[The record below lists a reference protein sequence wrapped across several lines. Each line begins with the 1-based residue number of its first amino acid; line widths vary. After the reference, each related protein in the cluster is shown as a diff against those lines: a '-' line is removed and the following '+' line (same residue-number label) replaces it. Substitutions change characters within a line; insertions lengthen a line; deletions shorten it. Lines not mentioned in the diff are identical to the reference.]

1 MSETPMNKLREL
13 VERWRSESGGD
24 LPTSIREV
32 VTELDPIVSDVERLE
47 TEVANLKAHRE
58 KFEKTN
64 GELTDYAYLCKLEG
78 QVERLVEA
86 PSRILTVSLYR
97 SLERLSIA
105 IEGCGK
111 IGFEESKPTTNEQ
124 HGQIW
129 LELNDAQKDAKL
141 KLKHYG
147 LAPFDPPVAPK
158 EIK

>member
-1 MSETPMNKLREL
+1 MSETPMNKLRAMCQTWWH
-13 VERWRSESGGD
+13 RADSDCDPANGNAFAQGRGQGES
-24 LPTSIREV
+24 TC
-32 VTELDPIVSDVERLE
+32 
-47 TEVANLKAHRE
+47 AA
-58 KFEKTN
+58 
-64 GELTDYAYLCKLEG
+64 ELTAILPD
-78 QVERLVEA
+78 VERLVEA

-147 LAPFDPPVAPK
+147 LALFAQPVAPK

>member
-86 PSRILTVSLYR
+86 AQMHAKKGHNDTCSLALCGDHYQCDCGYA
-97 SLERLSIA
+97 IA
-105 IEGCGK
+105 VAALAA
-111 IGFEESKPTTNEQ
+111 S
-124 HGQIW
+124 
-129 LELNDAQKDAKL
+129 AQ
-141 KLKHYG
+141 
-147 LAPFDPPVAPK
+147 PVAPK
-158 EIK
+158 ETK